1 MTLTDYISI
10 ALVTA
15 PAALIAC
22 KFTQYFTGDII
33 RQRTALISAAL
44 AACLGPLAFVIL
56 AVYLPVITALASS
69 KYLLKRLDN
78 RFNLDDPV

>member
-10 ALVTA
+10 AVATA

-22 KFTQYFTGDII
+22 KLTQYFSGEIV

-44 AACLGPLAFVIL
+44 AAILSPLGFVIL